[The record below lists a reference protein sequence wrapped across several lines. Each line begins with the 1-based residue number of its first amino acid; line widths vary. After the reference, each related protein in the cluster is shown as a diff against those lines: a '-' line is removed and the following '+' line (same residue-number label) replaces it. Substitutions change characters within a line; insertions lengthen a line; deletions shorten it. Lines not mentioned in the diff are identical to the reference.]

1 MTEKEFEKA
10 LQELG
15 FDTKFKNK
23 KEKLY
28 YMYCIASIYRKKI
41 EIVKIS
47 KNKCYR
53 KIISEKG
60 IDISKWAM
68 MRNYNAELKSN
79 KFEIIEANIV

>member
-1 MTEKEFEKA
+1 MTEEEFKKA
-10 LQELG
+10 LQEWG
-15 FDTKFKNK
+15 FDTKFKNR

-28 YMYCIASIYRKKI
+28 YMYCIAGIYRKKM

-53 KIISEKG
+53 KIISKKG
-60 IDISKWAM
+60 IDTSKWAM
-68 MRNYNAELKSN
+68 MRNYNDELKSN